1 MAEDVKVSWRGF
13 DSVNRVVADR
23 YVIVGELGR
32 GSMGTVWRADDRV
45 IGRQVALKEIPAPPT
60 GVDARLD
67 DPGVVTVY
75 DVLTDGDSTF
85 VVMELVE
92 APTLADIM
100 AAQGP
105 LAADRVADIGLA
117 LLTALEVAHAAGIVH
132 RDVKPGNVM
141 LLPGDRV
148 KLADLGI
155 ARATD
160 DSGYRAPELVDG
172 GCPGPASDLWALGAT
187 LFHAVEGRAASTGE
201 EPRLQLCQ
209 GPLAEA
215 ILGLLVQD
223 PDQRWTPAD
232 VRQALSGGRTP
243 ARWPRGPASRHPDG

>member
-32 GSMGTVWRADDRV
+32 GRMGMVWRADDRV

-75 DVLTDGDSTF
+75 DVLTDGDATF
-85 VVMELVE
+85 LVMELVE

-105 LAADRVADIGLA
+105 LAAARVANIGLA
-117 LLTALEVAHAAGIVH
+117 LLAALEVAHTAGIVH

-148 KLADLGI
+148 KLADFGI

-160 DSGYRAPELVDG
+160 SGYLAPELGDG
-172 GCPGPASDLWALGAT
+172 GFPGAASDLWALGAT
-187 LFHAVEGRAASTGE
+187 LFHAVEGRAPFQRDE
-201 EPRLQLCQ
+201 QPRLQLCE
-209 GPLAEA
+209 GPLADV

-223 PDQRWTPAD
+223 PDQRWTPTE
-232 VRQALSGGRTP
+232 VRQALSGDPRWTASGSSP
-243 ARWPRGPASRHPDG
+243 ARRRRF

>member
-32 GSMGTVWRADDRV
+32 GSMGMVWRADDRV

-75 DVLTDGDSTF
+75 DVLTDGDATF

-105 LAADRVADIGLA
+105 LAADRVANIGLA
-117 LLTALEVAHAAGIVH
+117 LLAALEVAHAAGIVH

-148 KLADLGI
+148 KLADFGI
-155 ARATD
+155 ARTMD
-160 DSGYRAPELVDG
+160 DSAYLAPELGAG
-172 GCPGPASDLWALGAT
+172 GFPGSASDLWALGAT
-187 LFHAVEGRAASTGE
+187 LFHAVEGRAPF
-201 EPRLQLCQ
+201 EPRLQLCE
-209 GPLAEA
+209 GPLADV
-215 ILGLLVQD
+215 ILGLLD
-223 PDQRWTPAD
+223 PDPEQRWTAAE
-232 VRQALSGGRTP
+232 VRQALMAGWAGRSGTAP
-243 ARWPRGPASRHPDG
+243 ARRRLF